1 MSLKQEHSNL
11 QPYDQFHFSDQQ
23 SQDSVQSSPV
33 VHKSRGRPRKILEL
47 FEPHAVAAAA
57 ARKQCDYC
65 SSRKLLL
72 FHPSHA
78 IPSSQRLRNTG
89 FLCNIHRREN
99 NRFQLHLQSSFAQ
112 NAFEEPT
119 PFITHDDNPDQEN
132 QDLAAPNPDQDNQN
146 LAAPNPDQE
155 NQDLAAPNQYE
166 SEYTED
172 EFVVEDIVE
181 ENLHYQNESEY
192 PDEEFVDENLPLLSD
207 IENVSDSDYSL
218 HSTPVLRRSRGRP
231 KKVRKAVSSGRPRS
245 VPRRGEF
252 SAIDLDTLNED
263 TIVYLD
269 HGYMD
274 KKCLYCGAF
283 YFKAECNSQG
293 RYTKCC
299 SSGTILLPNLPSLLP
314 NFPVLHSLF
323 LRQVVGYSFCCKYL
337 VTFQGE
343 LWKIFASNYYAY
355 RANAVLAFASSE

>member
-1 MSLKQEHSNL
+1 MEL
-11 QPYDQFHFSDQQ
+11 
-23 SQDSVQSSPV
+23 SQ
-33 VHKSRGRPRKILEL
+33 
-47 FEPHAVAAAA
+47 PHATAAVP
-57 ARKQCDYC
+57 KQCDYC
-65 SSRKLLL
+65 SSRKFLR
-72 FHPSHA
+72 FYPSHA
-78 IPSSQRLRNTG
+78 VSSSQRLRNTG
-89 FLCNIHRREN
+89 LLCNIHRREN
-99 NRFQLHLQSSFAQ
+99 NRFHQLHLHGFAQ
-112 NAFEEPT
+112 NVFEEPT
-119 PFITHDDNPDQEN
+119 PSTTQDELDFNPDQEH
-132 QDLAAPNPDQDNQN
+132 
-146 LAAPNPDQE
+146 QE
-155 NQDLAAPNQYE
+155 LAAPNQYE
-166 SEYTED
+166 SDPEED
-172 EFVVEDIVE
+172 EFVDFVG

-192 PDEEFVDENLPLLSD
+192 PDEELVDENLPLLSPDEEFVDENLPLLSD